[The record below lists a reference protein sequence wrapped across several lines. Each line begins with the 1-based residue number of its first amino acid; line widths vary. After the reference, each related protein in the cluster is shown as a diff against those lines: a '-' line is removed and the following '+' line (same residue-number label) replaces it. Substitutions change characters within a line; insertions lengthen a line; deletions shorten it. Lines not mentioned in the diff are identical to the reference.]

1 MLLKYGL
8 LSLFGTQLKIAVF
21 VTKEKILLK
30 SQLSFTYLVGC
41 MFYILTNVLYT
52 DVALCIQFYSFLHT
66 FISDILYSKAF

>member
-8 LSLFGTQLKIAVF
+8 LSLFRTQLKIAVF
-21 VTKEKILLK
+21 VTKEFFLLK
-30 SQLSFTYLVGC
+30 SQLSFTYLDGC
-41 MFYILTNVLYT
+41 MFYILTNVHT

>member
-8 LSLFGTQLKIAVF
+8 LSLFRTQLKIAVF
-21 VTKEKILLK
+21 VTKEIFLLK
-30 SQLSFTYLVGC
+30 SQLSFTFLDGC